1 VAPIDV
7 MTVLSHTDERSQVT
21 AVFTIDLKIKSFSMS
36 KVYIVGAGP
45 GDISYLTMRAQQILT
60 QAEVLIYD
68 ALVDLGVLDLVPDA
82 CELVD
87 VGKRGGQPSMPQS
100 QIDRL
105 LVEYAQTGQKV
116 VRLKSGDPFIFG
128 RVTAEI
134 DALMANNCDF
144 EVVPGLSTA
153 LVAPLLAGIPL
164 TDPVLSRGFAVVTAH
179 LPDDL
184 DWDALARMPT
194 IVILMGARQLAA
206 VVTQLLK
213 HDRAID
219 TPIAIIRWA
228 GTPQQQIWVSDL
240 GRILAETDDVDLSP
254 AVIVVGQ
261 VVSLREY
268 LNCGISKF
276 PHQAVGG
283 NDCPQAATIAGKTVL
298 VTRAN
303 GQASEF
309 SQMLRSH
316 GARVLEMPTLEIV
329 PPSSWADLDLEIGR
343 LDDFDWLVLTSS
355 NGVDAFFGRL
365 QHVGK
370 DSRALAGLK
379 IAVVGQK
386 TARSIQQYGITADFI
401 PPDFI
406 ADALVSNFP
415 ISPANRRILF
425 PRVETGGRETLV
437 QEFTNL
443 GAIVVEVAAYQ
454 SQCPQSIDPQVL
466 SALQS
471 QQVDII
477 TFASAKTVKHFC
489 QLIGTSLPSGWQEG
503 VCIASIGPQTSAS
516 CRSLLGKVDIE
527 ATEYTLPGLVAAL
540 ESNLQPD

>member
-1 VAPIDV
+1 
-7 MTVLSHTDERSQVT
+7 
-21 AVFTIDLKIKSFSMS
+21 MS

-45 GDISYLTMRAQQILT
+45 GDTAYLTLRARQILT

-68 ALVDLGVLDLVPDA
+68 ALVDRGLLDLVPAA
-82 CELVD
+82 CILVD

-100 QIDRL
+100 QIDLL
-105 LVEYAQTGQKV
+105 LVEYAQTGKTV

-134 DALMANNCDF
+134 DALIAAQCEY

-194 IVILMGARQLAA
+194 VVILMGARQLAA

-213 HDRAID
+213 HDRSID

-240 GRILAETDDVDLSP
+240 GRVLIETGDIELSP

-261 VVSLREY
+261 VVRLREY
-268 LNCGISKF
+268 LKCEMSTSPIDPNLSLDSYVNRPF
-276 PHQAVGG
+276 L
-283 NDCPQAATIAGKTVL
+283 AGKTVL
-298 VTRAN
+298 VTRAA

-309 SQMLRSH
+309 SQMLRSR

-329 PPSSWADLDLEIGR
+329 PPTSWQDLDREIAK
-343 LDDFDWLVLTSS
+343 LTDFDWLILTSS
-355 NGVDAFFGRL
+355 NAVDGFFARL
-365 QHVGK
+365 QSAGK
-370 DSRALAGLK
+370 DSRALAGVK

-386 TARSIQQYGITADFI
+386 TAQSLQQHGITPDFI
-401 PPDFI
+401 PPNFI
-406 ADALVSNFP
+406 ADALIGNFP
-415 ISPANRRILF
+415 TPPAGQRILF
-425 PRVETGGRETLV
+425 PRVETGGREVLV
-437 QEFTNL
+437 SEFTDS
-443 GAIVVEVAAYQ
+443 GATVIEVAAYQ
-454 SQCPQSIDPQVL
+454 SQCPDAIDPTVL
-466 SALQS
+466 AALQNR
-471 QQVDII
+471 QVDIL
-477 TFASAKTVKHFC
+477 TFASSKTVKHFC
-489 QLIGTSLPSGWQEG
+489 QLIGTSLPADWQQQ
-503 VCIASIGPQTSAS
+503 VCIASIGPQTSAT

-540 ESNLQPD
+540 ELGVQAQN

>member
-1 VAPIDV
+1 
-7 MTVLSHTDERSQVT
+7 
-21 AVFTIDLKIKSFSMS
+21 MS

-45 GDISYLTMRAQQILT
+45 GDISYLTIRAQQILT

-68 ALVDLGVLDLVPDA
+68 ALVDCGILDLVPAA

-87 VGKRGGQPSMPQS
+87 VGKRGGQPSMPQA

-105 LVEYAQTGQKV
+105 LVTYAQTGRMV

-134 DALMANNCDF
+134 DALMASNCDF

-194 IVILMGARQLAA
+194 VVILMGARQLPE
-206 VVTQLLK
+206 VVAQLLK

-219 TPIAIIRWA
+219 TPIAIVRWA

-240 GRILAETDDVDLSP
+240 GQILTETGEIELSP
-254 AVIVVGQ
+254 AVIIVGQ
-261 VVSLREY
+261 VVRLREY
-268 LNCGISKF
+268 LNCEMSTSPVSRDFGDRACLK
-276 PHQAVGG
+276 PG
-283 NDCPQAATIAGKTVL
+283 TIAGKTVL
-298 VTRAN
+298 VTRAS

-309 SQMLRSH
+309 SQMLRSR

-329 PPSSWADLDLEIGR
+329 PPSSWQDLDLEIGR
-343 LDDFDWLVLTSS
+343 LGDFEWLILTSS

-365 QHVGK
+365 QHAGK
-370 DSRALAGLK
+370 DSRALAGIK

-386 TARSIQQYGITADFI
+386 TARSLQQYGITADFI

-415 ISPANRRILF
+415 VSPANQRILF
-425 PRVETGGRETLV
+425 PRVETGGRQTLV

-443 GAIVVEVAAYQ
+443 GATVIEVPAYQ
-454 SQCPQSIDPQVL
+454 SQCPLALDPDILAAIQNR
-466 SALQS
+466 
-471 QQVDII
+471 QVDII

-489 QLIGTSLPSGWQEG
+489 ELIGTSLADGWQSR
-503 VCIASIGPQTSAS
+503 VLIASIGPQTSAS
-516 CRSLLGKVDIE
+516 CRELLGKVDIE
-527 ATEYTLPGLVAAL
+527 ATEYTLPGLIAAI
-540 ESNLQPD
+540 ERGETIEPDSSQQDR